1 MDAPTASD
9 TRRRMQAMDESS
21 SDVPRRI
28 KRQPL
33 DLKETLAKMVNGQR
47 RDVYRDLGINE
58 PPTPGSDPP
67 TLETDIDDLT
77 DKQLMDLFVRF
88 TRWTD
93 YFQNQL
99 AIEEIYEHHAEM
111 EIRRLEGLYLT
122 RNRPEKASEAVTW
135 VRAQMETE
143 PEIRGARD
151 ALKLYYAR
159 RKLKQMLFESS
170 ERDAAVVSR
179 ELTRRT
185 DVKNPGYRRADRGA
199 P

>member
-1 MDAPTASD
+1 
-9 TRRRMQAMDESS
+9 MQTTEESS

-28 KRQPL
+28 QRKPFNLDEGVRRRIDTYRQ
-33 DLKETLAKMVNGQR
+33 G
-47 RDVYRDLGINE
+47 VYTDLGIDE
-58 PPTPGSDPP
+58 LQAPDFRPPA
-67 TLETDIDDLT
+67 LATDIDDLT

-93 YFQNQL
+93 FFQSQL
-99 AIEEIYEHHAEM
+99 AIEEIFEHHAEM
-111 EIRRLEGLYLT
+111 EIRKLEGLYLT

-135 VRAQMETE
+135 VRAAMESD
-143 PEIRGARD
+143 PEIRSSRD

-159 RKLKQMLFESS
+159 RKLKQMLFESA

-185 DVKNPGYRRADRGA
+185 DAKSPGYRRPDRGA

>member
-1 MDAPTASD
+1 
-9 TRRRMQAMDESS
+9 
-21 SDVPRRI
+21 
-28 KRQPL
+28 
-33 DLKETLAKMVNGQR
+33 MVNGQR
-47 RDVYRDLGINE
+47 RDVYHDLAIEE
-58 PPTPGSDPP
+58 PAAPDFGPP

-77 DKQLMDLFVRF
+77 DKQLMDKFVQF

-93 YFQNQL
+93 FFQYQL

-111 EIRRLEGLYLT
+111 EVRRLEGLFLT

-135 VRAQMETE
+135 VRAQMETDHD
-143 PEIRGARD
+143 IQAARD
-151 ALKLYYAR
+151 ALKVYYAR

-185 DVKNPGYRRADRGA
+185 DAKSPGYRRADRGA

>member
-1 MDAPTASD
+1 
-9 TRRRMQAMDESS
+9 MQATEESS
-21 SDVPRRI
+21 SAGRRLNR
-28 KRQPL
+28 KPPL
-33 DLKETLAKMVNGQR
+33 DLHEIVKGYREG
-47 RDVYRDLGINE
+47 VYTELGITE
-58 PPTPGSDPP
+58 PEAPGGDLPK
-67 TLETDIDDLT
+67 LGEDIDDLT
-77 DKQLMDLFVRF
+77 DKQLMNLFVQF

-99 AIEEIYEHHAEM
+99 AVEEIFEHHAEM
-111 EIRRLEGLYLT
+111 EVKKLEGLYLT

-135 VRAQMETE
+135 VRAQMESD
-143 PEIRGARD
+143 PEIR
-151 ALKLYYAR
+151 ALKDRLKVYYAR

-185 DVKNPGYRRADRGA
+185 DAKSPGYRRADRGA

>member
-1 MDAPTASD
+1 
-9 TRRRMQAMDESS
+9 
-21 SDVPRRI
+21 
-28 KRQPL
+28 
-33 DLKETLAKMVNGQR
+33 MVSGQR
-47 RDVYRDLGINE
+47 RDVYIDLGIDE
-58 PPTPGSDPP
+58 PQAPDTKPP

-77 DKQLMDLFVRF
+77 DKQLMDLFVKF

-99 AIEEIYEHHAEM
+99 AIEEIFEHHAEVQ
-111 EIRRLEGLYLT
+111 IRKLEGLYLT

-135 VRAQMETE
+135 VRAAMETDS
-143 PEIRGARD
+143 EIRDARD
-151 ALKLYYAR
+151 ALNLYYAR

-170 ERDAAVVSR
+170 ERDAATVSR

-185 DVKNPGYRRADRGA
+185 DAKNPGYRRADRGA